1 MINRALLFAFLL
13 LGCYETT
20 DKPRPNPPARPSMA
34 GNAGMVPTITIRSG
48 NLTWEAVGCCASAVN
63 RGEADCSGLLS
74 GIDGEEIA
82 RIWMDIYGNVQI
94 GSPTLQ
100 VEGRAQVKCWDA
112 PADEYCTPWTRDV
125 RDTGEDR

>member
-1 MINRALLFAFLL
+1 M
-13 LGCYETT
+13 
-20 DKPRPNPPARPSMA
+20 S
-34 GNAGMVPTITIRSG
+34 GNAALNWRGNRWPGWVYIDAGSVPAITIRSG
-48 NLTWEAVGCCASAVN
+48 NLTWEAVGCSASAVS

-100 VEGRAQVKCWDA
+100 MEGRAQVKCWDA

-125 RDTGEDR
+125 RDTGEDG